1 MNTSDRIRTYIVEAL
16 LFDSG
21 AQLAPTTSLLG
32 SGVLDSTGVMDMI
45 MFLEREFGIRVA
57 DEELIPDNLDSI
69 ERLARFVERK
79 RSGSAGAASP
89 GAGA

>member
-1 MNTSDRIRTYIVEAL
+1 MNTSDRIRAHIVEAM
-16 LFDSG
+16 LFDPG
-21 AQLAPTTSLLG
+21 AQLDPAASLLG

-57 DEELIPDNLDSI
+57 DEELIPDNLDSV

-79 RSGSAGAASP
+79 RSGSCAG
-89 GAGA
+89 